1 MGLMSFTQQSQ
12 PVVNSAALAD
22 PVAKKKPS
30 ASALYGSVS
39 GGVVAVLGGG
49 ATLLDDVKLLPKN
62 CAKISVNQHAA
73 SVMPVDYAV
82 CLDFDIAAKIREV
95 SGCKIISQQN
105 EADVDFVFT
114 DEEKTDLCASFSSAI
129 PAVLLA
135 VKMGYK
141 KVIVCGVDLY
151 TSGKYFD
158 GSDTPTKDMPETE
171 THLDFWR
178 GAKQALGKDA
188 EKIKVMAASPL
199 SAVFDSIN

>member
-1 MGLMSFTQQSQ
+1 MGWMSFTQQSQ
-12 PVVNSAALAD
+12 PVVNSAALAA

-62 CAKISVNQHAA
+62 CAKIGVNQHAA

-105 EADVDFVFT
+105 EPDADYVFT
-114 DEEKTDLCASFSSAI
+114 DEEKTDLCAAHSSAI

-141 KVIVCGVDLY
+141 KVIMCGVDLY

-158 GSDTPTKDMPETE
+158 GSDTPTQGMPELAL
-171 THLDFWR
+171 HLDFWR